1 MNDEEFSPFFDE
13 LLDKGNYGCCQN
25 LIDSKKFSGER
36 EACPDFNPIEDL
48 GETDISDG
56 FFDKFNIC
64 LQDDRA
70 DQGKLVSGT
79 IDEIISMIDFQTMPV
94 DKYIYTLHNATAR
107 DEKYSAIS
115 SLGVMISHRN
125 IAAFTALF
133 KFLKKLPPPLTIEAV
148 HLRIEIL
155 QKLKNSK
162 RKNEL
167 TRFLFKEL
175 KRTPSNNTTRQ
186 WFTSIFKYL
195 KSLPFEE
202 IDEPLSELLSDK
214 RFSHRLKN
222 RMREILYYSEVEGI
236 REDFGIF

>member
-13 LLDKGNYGCCQN
+13 LLDKGDYDCCQN
-25 LIDSKKFSGER
+25 LIDSKKFTGER
-36 EACPDFNPIEDL
+36 EACPDFDPIENL
-48 GETDISDG
+48 GEPGISDG
-56 FFDKFNIC
+56 FFDKFDIC
-64 LQDDRA
+64 IQDRA

-94 DKYIYTLHNATAR
+94 DKYIYILHNATAR

-115 SLGVMISHRN
+115 SLGIMISHRN
-125 IAAFTALF
+125 KAAFTALF
-133 KFLKKLPPPLTIEAV
+133 EFLKKLPPPLSIEAV

-162 RKNEL
+162 RKKEI

-195 KSLPFEE
+195 ESLPFEDIE
-202 IDEPLSELLSDK
+202 KPLSELLYDK
-214 RFSHRLKN
+214 RFSHRLKK
-222 RMREILYYSEVEGI
+222 RMREILYYSEVNSI
-236 REDFGIF
+236 RENFGIF